1 MQTAESRRPFR
12 PGLTRAI
19 LTGAASGARASRS
32 RDIRR
37 PPGAQAPRSRDIRRP
52 PSAQAPRSRDIS
64 RPPCLGLH
72 VFGGLVMLAV
82 GLGSAAGTALASWA
96 PEVVGGTVAGVFESR
111 PIEGTEAAI
120 DPAAGTGDGRY
131 WFAPPED
138 WGGSLEVWSRWKFRS
153 ALGKSKVKLSYARND
168 WAEGGIFAQ
177 DAFGLD
183 LTHDLGAGFE
193 FAADVEYAP
202 EVYKRHRADKDALPG
217 EPRFRPE
224 TFSDLEMEL
233 SLGKSFG
240 PLTTLLLGAIERR
253 DENRWFEERDRSGR
267 GLGAGLEF
275 GLWNGSAFRPTFLRS
290 RIESRNEP
298 DLGSDLSFDE
308 DSYALRYLQDLGDFR
323 AEFYGKVDLR
333 AYTTTDPDDDNRFGR
348 EDTGRYLSGKL
359 SWRAAAFRPFVGY
372 EISRSSSELP
382 GVAAED
388 QDDGEDERS
397 LARLGV
403 DVQWELPR
411 FD

>member
-1 MQTAESRRPFR
+1 MQNAEVRRPSG
-12 PGLTRAI
+12 PGLTSAI
-19 LTGAASGARASRS
+19 LAGSPRDARASHS
-32 RDIRR
+32 RTFRR
-37 PPGAQAPRSRDIRRP
+37 PSGVRSC
-52 PSAQAPRSRDIS
+52 SL
-64 RPPCLGLH
+64 C
-72 VFGGLVMLAV
+72 VLVVMTV
-82 GLGSAAGTALASWA
+82 GLGIGPEAVLASWA
-96 PEVVGGTVAGVFESR
+96 PELVGGSVAGVFESR

-193 FAADVEYAP
+193 IAADVEYAP

-224 TFSDLEMEL
+224 TFSDLEVEL
-233 SLGKSFG
+233 SLGRSWG
-240 PLTTLLLGAIERR
+240 PVSTLLLGTIERR
-253 DENRWFEERDRSGR
+253 DENRWFEERDRTGR
-267 GLGAGLEF
+267 GLGIGLEF

-290 RIESRNEP
+290 RIESSNEP

-333 AYTTTDPDDDNRFGR
+333 AYTTTDPEDDNRFGR
-348 EDTGRYLSGKL
+348 EDTGRYVSARL
-359 SWRAAAFRPFVGY
+359 SWRAAAFHPFVGY

-397 LARLGV
+397 LGRIGV
-403 DVQWELPR
+403 DFQWDLP
-411 FD
+411 